1 MKLSDNAKIT
11 KSKFSLHIHFNE
23 GNAETK
29 FFNSLKSRYS
39 KVNAATELSPDDRR
53 SAGRAGQGTLA
64 SFK

>member
-1 MKLSDNAKIT
+1 MYDYC
-11 KSKFSLHIHFNE
+11 FFNE

-39 KVNAATELSPDDRR
+39 KVDAATEESPDDRR
-53 SAGRAGQGTLA
+53 SAGPAGRSTLA